1 MDNSNAVLLLK
12 ALDGLSARSA
22 ITAENIAN
30 ASTPGYRPL
39 RLTFEKALAA
49 AAAQGDDA
57 VSKLEP
63 AIERAQPGVPDAEL
77 RVDLELATASQTAL
91 RYAAL
96 VEMLSRQSQIDSLAI
111 TGTL

>member
-1 MDNSNAVLLLK
+1 MDSSNAVLLLK
-12 ALDGLSARSA
+12 ALDGLAARSA

-39 RLTFEKALAA
+39 HLTFEKALAE

-57 VSKLEP
+57 VNHLEP
-63 AIERAQPGVPDAEL
+63 TIERAPPGTPAAEL